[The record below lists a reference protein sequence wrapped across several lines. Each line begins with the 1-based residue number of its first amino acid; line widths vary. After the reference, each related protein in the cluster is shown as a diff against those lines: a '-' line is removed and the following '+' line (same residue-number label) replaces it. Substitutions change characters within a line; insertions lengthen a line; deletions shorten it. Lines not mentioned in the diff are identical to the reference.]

1 MADQT
6 ENVLSPYSSVQQN
19 ELFAILLALQDFSC
33 PFNSVS
39 DSQYAVYTV
48 SLLPFTHLPPS
59 FSSQPTSLL
68 SLFCAVQSHILH
80 RHSPF
85 FIIHIRSHSLLPG
98 PLSYGNAKFDSLLI
112 GTIQA
117 ATEEYA
123 LHHTNA
129 RGLRSRFHISS
140 QQAHDILR
148 SCSICQSLN
157 TPLLP
162 RGCNPLSLLGNH
174 IWQMDVFQF
183 PPLGKLRYVHHTI
196 DTFSHFQW
204 ATPSSSEKP
213 NSAIQHLLSYFAVTG
228 LPQTLKTDNAL
239 AYTFKKLSTFL
250 QHYHIQ
256 HITGIPFNSQ
266 GQAIIEHANRTFKDY
281 LHKHT
286 GMQGVPLLQ

>member
-1 MADQT
+1 
-6 ENVLSPYSSVQQN
+6 
-19 ELFAILLALQDFSC
+19 
-33 PFNSVS
+33 
-39 DSQYAVYTV
+39 
-48 SLLPFTHLPPS
+48 
-59 FSSQPTSLL
+59 
-68 SLFCAVQSHILH
+68 
-80 RHSPF
+80 
-85 FIIHIRSHSLLPG
+85 
-98 PLSYGNAKFDSLLI
+98 
-112 GTIQA
+112 
-117 ATEEYA
+117 
-123 LHHTNA
+123 
-129 RGLRSRFHISS
+129 
-140 QQAHDILR
+140 
-148 SCSICQSLN
+148 
-157 TPLLP
+157 
-162 RGCNPLSLLGNH
+162 
-174 IWQMDVFQF
+174 MDVFQF